1 MRQKSDRMNFKLH
14 FACSKDD
21 LRPSMTQVYVTKEN
35 IVATD
40 ANILAV
46 VPTKD
51 VFDDPSIDLL
61 PEEGLYIDSNDWKKL
76 VGAYQVIYNGE
87 FVVAFFPR
95 KSEAHVRPRTIE
107 DVGNYPQ
114 WEQIVPDTS
123 KFDSVGRIGLN
134 PKMLYNLHQALDVPT
149 FKLEFAGENKPVA
162 VAMPDDAYATSGNQY
177 GIIMPLL
184 IQDNNEEDLE
194 GNGDEDQDVSY
205 SSEEVEVTDEVQA
218 VIN

>member
-1 MRQKSDRMNFKLH
+1 
-14 FACSKDD
+14 
-21 LRPSMTQVYVTKEN
+21 
-35 IVATD
+35 
-40 ANILAV
+40 
-46 VPTKD
+46 
-51 VFDDPSIDLL
+51 
-61 PEEGLYIDSNDWKKL
+61 
-76 VGAYQVIYNGE
+76 
-87 FVVAFFPR
+87 
-95 KSEAHVRPRTIE
+95 
-107 DVGNYPQ
+107 
-114 WEQIVPDTS
+114 
-123 KFDSVGRIGLN
+123 
-134 PKMLYNLHQALDVPT
+134 LHQALDVPT